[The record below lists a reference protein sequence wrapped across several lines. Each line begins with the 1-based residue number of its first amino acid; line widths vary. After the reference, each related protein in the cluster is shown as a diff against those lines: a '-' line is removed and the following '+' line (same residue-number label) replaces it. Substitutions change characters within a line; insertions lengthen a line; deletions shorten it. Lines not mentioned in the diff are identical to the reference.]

1 MAEQTKKAAPKRK
14 AAPRKTAPRK
24 AAAKKTAPRKSAA
37 RKTTAKRKAAPKSTV
52 RSTVRSVENKAAAVE
67 RDVRKAGRKAEGRI
81 NEIEKSAREL
91 VNNAQ
96 ETSRNAFLASL
107 GFYGKAFDQVQ
118 DQFNSLQS
126 ELEARRAKA
135 DKQYKELI
143 KRGKKVEKDA
153 KGALE
158 EIELPKLELDSIAD
172 RKKLDARLK
181 KVKAR
186 FEELRDSVG
195 FKSAA

>member
-14 AAPRKTAPRK
+14 AAPRK
-24 AAAKKTAPRKSAA
+24 AAAKKAAPRKTAA
-37 RKTTAKRKAAPKSTV
+37 KKTTAKRKAAPKSKV

-67 RDVRKAGRKAEGRI
+67 RDMRKAGRKAEGRL

-96 ETSRNAFLASL
+96 ESSRNAFLASL

-118 DQFNSLQS
+118 DQFSTLQS

>member
-14 AAPRKTAPRK
+14 AAPRKAAPKRK
-24 AAAKKTAPRKSAA
+24 AAAKKTAPRKAA
-37 RKTTAKRKAAPKSTV
+37 AKRKAAPKSKV

-91 VNNAQ
+91 VNSAQ

>member
-14 AAPRKTAPRK
+14 AAPRKTAAKKAAPRK
-24 AAAKKTAPRKSAA
+24 AAA

-67 RDVRKAGRKAEGRI
+67 RDVRKAGRKAESRL
-81 NEIEKSAREL
+81 NELEKSAREL
-91 VNNAQ
+91 VSNAQ

-107 GFYGKAFDQVQ
+107 GFYGKAYDQVQ
-118 DQFNSLQS
+118 EQFNSLQS

-153 KGALE
+153 RGALE
-158 EIELPKLELDSIAD
+158 EIELPKLELDSITD

-186 FEELRDSVG
+186 FEELRGSVG

>member
-14 AAPRKTAPRK
+14 AAPRKAAAKKAAPRK
-24 AAAKKTAPRKSAA
+24 AAAK
-37 RKTTAKRKAAPKSTV
+37 KTTAKRKAAPKSTV

-67 RDVRKAGRKAEGRI
+67 RDVRKAGRKAETRL
-81 NEIEKSAREL
+81 NEIEKSAREI
-91 VNNAQ
+91 VSNAQ

-107 GFYGKAFDQVQ
+107 GFYGKAYDQVQ
-118 DQFNSLQS
+118 EQFNSLQS

-158 EIELPKLELDSIAD
+158 EIELPKLELDSITD

>member
-14 AAPRKTAPRK
+14 AAPRKTAAKKAAPRK
-24 AAAKKTAPRKSAA
+24 AAA

-67 RDVRKAGRKAEGRI
+67 RDVRKAGRKAESRL
-81 NEIEKSAREL
+81 NELEKSAREL
-91 VNNAQ
+91 VSNAQ

-107 GFYGKAFDQVQ
+107 GFYGKAYDQVQ
-118 DQFNSLQS
+118 EQFNSLQS
-126 ELEARRAKA
+126 EPEARRAKA

-153 KGALE
+153 RGALE
-158 EIELPKLELDSIAD
+158 EIELPKLELDSITD

-186 FEELRDSVG
+186 FEELRGSVG